1 MSTVNIKLYTVSDL
15 HIDWNQTSQQEY
27 HDMFKDIER
36 DSSYLII
43 AGDLCEVRNEYEL
56 FQFFDTVTLLFK
68 KIFYV
73 PGNHEYYKIY
83 LDDNYIRQLVKKYD
97 NVVFL
102 QNDFYE
108 DEDDKFVI
116 YGTTLWTE
124 SSGDLM
130 IDQHVASVMM
140 DYKLIY
146 NKQPDIS
153 RPPFGTYKIP
163 VTRSDMIDLH
173 KYMFNKLEEF
183 LGDIKEE
190 TKTKIIVT
198 HHLPTYDLISDE
210 YTGDATNSGYASQ
223 LDDKLRKL
231 DFDYW
236 VCGHTHKS
244 KDYDFK
250 LDSGKV
256 AKFIVNPKGYD
267 RENLLFDPTK
277 NISL

>member
-27 HDMFKDIER
+27 HDMFKDIDR

-146 NKQPDIS
+146 NKSHLTQI
-153 RPPFGTYKIP
+153 KIP
-163 VTRSDMIDLH
+163 ITRTSMIDLH
-173 KYMFNKLEEF
+173 KTMFNRLEEF
-183 LGDIKEE
+183 LEDIKEE

-198 HHLPTYDLISDE
+198 HHLQI
-210 YTGDATNSGYASQ
+210 GRAH
-223 LDDKLRKL
+223 
-231 DFDYW
+231 
-236 VCGHTHKS
+236 V
-244 KDYDFK
+244 
-250 LDSGKV
+250 
-256 AKFIVNPKGYD
+256 
-267 RENLLFDPTK
+267 
-277 NISL
+277 